1 MAVVRCPRGHF
12 YDDEKFSR
20 CPHCGVL
27 AGQAED
33 GGGAAGHGGAGS
45 GAGGDGR
52 DNGASGGRRK
62 GLFRWLDRE
71 QTVAYPSQRQSG
83 ASNGGQAGSLNGG
96 MASSSS
102 GGIAGASVSGGQRA
116 SLDDV
121 RTAAF
126 GAGRQKQAGILEDER
141 TAAFGSGEST
151 AAFPS
156 AGSLSGF
163 SGDGAHTIALERA
176 GDDEDAKTIGIYS
189 GARGNDYVTG
199 WLVCLKGPEKGRDY
213 RLHHGFNRVGRG
225 LGMDVAIMDEPA
237 VSRDCHCSVVYD
249 GVGNHFSLVPGNGTL
264 TYLRGDLVSEPRQLS
279 EGDEIT
285 IGGTCLVLV
294 PFCREGRVWDE
305 DEKIES

>member
-33 GGGAAGHGGAGS
+33 GGTAAGHGGAGS

-52 DNGASGGRRK
+52 DSGVSGGRRK

-83 ASNGGQAGSLNGG
+83 ASA
-96 MASSSS
+96 S
-102 GGIAGASVSGGQRA
+102 GGPRA
-116 SLDDV
+116 SLDDA

-126 GAGRQKQAGILEDER
+126 GAGRQRQGGASLDDARTAAFGAGKQKQAGILDDER

-156 AGSLSGF
+156 ASGLSGF
-163 SGDGAHTIALERA
+163 SGEGEHTIALEQA
-176 GDDEDAKTIGIYS
+176 GDDEDGKTIGIYS

-225 LGMDVAIMDEPA
+225 LGMDVAIMDDPA

-249 GVGNHFSLVPGNGTL
+249 GVGNRFSLDRKSV
-264 TYLRGDLVSEPRQLS
+264 V
-279 EGDEIT
+279 
-285 IGGTCLVLV
+285 
-294 PFCREGRVWDE
+294 
-305 DEKIES
+305 